1 MLSFQNLILLS
12 SIQGI
17 TEFLPIS
24 SSAHLIILP
33 SISNNPDQGRVFDV
47 AVHFGSLI
55 AVLLYFWKD
64 VFNMGLGFLYLGSK
78 SKNDLKLF
86 FIVIVASLPL
96 IGVGYFI
103 QKNNFIFLR
112 SIEVIAWCTLIFGVI
127 LFLVDKTFL
136 RVKKLGDINIKSG
149 IIIGLFQTLAFL
161 PGTSRSG
168 ITITAGRMLGFER
181 SSAAKFSLL
190 LSIPA
195 ILGATSLELYEI
207 VKQENY
213 ELSIN
218 ILTAS
223 LFSFIFSMLSIF
235 FMMKWIS
242 NYSFT
247 PFVIYRVLLGSILLL
262 AIYFW

>member
-12 SIQGI
+12 SIQGL

-33 SISNNPDQGRVFDV
+33 SISSNPDQGRVFDV

-55 AVLLYFWKD
+55 AVLLYFWRD
-64 VFNMGLGFLYLGSK
+64 IFNMGLGFLHLGSK
-78 SKNDLKLF
+78 SKNDLNLF

-103 QKNNFIFLR
+103 QKYNFIFLR

-136 RVKKLGDINIKSG
+136 RVKRLDDINIKSG
-149 IIIGLFQTLAFL
+149 IIIGLFQTVAFL

-218 ILTAS
+218 IFTAS

>member
-33 SISNNPDQGRVFDV
+33 SISSNPDQGRVFDV

-78 SKNDLKLF
+78 SKNDLRLF
-86 FIVIVASLPL
+86 FIVIIASLPL
-96 IGVGYFI
+96 ICVGYFI
-103 QKNNFIFLR
+103 QKNNFLFFR

-127 LFLVDKTFL
+127 LFLIDKTFL
-136 RVKKLGDINIKSG
+136 RVKRLEDINIKSG
-149 IIIGLFQTLAFL
+149 IIIGLFQTIAFL

-207 VKQENY
+207 VKEENY

-218 ILTAS
+218 IFIAS

-235 FMMKWIS
+235 FMMKWVS

>member
-1 MLSFQNLILLS
+1 M
-12 SIQGI
+12 
-17 TEFLPIS
+17 
-24 SSAHLIILP
+24 
-33 SISNNPDQGRVFDV
+33 
-47 AVHFGSLI
+47 
-55 AVLLYFWKD
+55 
-64 VFNMGLGFLYLGSK
+64 
-78 SKNDLKLF
+78 
-86 FIVIVASLPL
+86 
-96 IGVGYFI
+96 
-103 QKNNFIFLR
+103 
-112 SIEVIAWCTLIFGVI
+112 
-127 LFLVDKTFL
+127 
-136 RVKKLGDINIKSG
+136 
-149 IIIGLFQTLAFL
+149 FQTIAFL

-168 ITITAGRMLGFER
+168 ITITAGRLLGFER
-181 SSAAKFSLL
+181 SSATKFSLL

-195 ILGATSLELYEI
+195 ILGATSLELYDI

-247 PFVIYRVLLGSILLL
+247 PFVIYRVLLGSVLLL

>member
-33 SISNNPDQGRVFDV
+33 NISNNPDQGRVFDV
-47 AVHFGSLI
+47 GVHFGSLV
-55 AVLLYFWKD
+55 AVLLYFWRD
-64 VFNMGLGFLYLGSK
+64 VFNMGLGLFYLGSK

-86 FIVIVASLPL
+86 SIVLVASLPL
-96 IGVGYFI
+96 IVVGYFI
-103 QKNNFIFLR
+103 QKHNFLFLR
-112 SIEVIAWCTLIFGVI
+112 SIEVIAWCTLIFGII

-136 RVKKLGDINIKSG
+136 RVKRIEDMNISSG
-149 IIIGLFQTLAFL
+149 IIIGLFQTIAFL

-168 ITITAGRMLGFER
+168 ITITAGRFLGFER

-207 VKQENY
+207 IKLENY
-213 ELSIN
+213 ELSLN
-218 ILTAS
+218 ILVAS
-223 LFSFIFSMLSIF
+223 LLSFIFSIISIF

-247 PFVIYRVLLGSILLL
+247 PFVIYRVLLGCVLLL